1 MAWRPGGGGA
11 HVDALLAVAVADRSD
26 GHRRL
31 DDRSIRHAYDAH
43 TQEEEQGSR
52 RAAEPQQEGG
62 KYRQRPASF
71 RNNGSYPRSCA
82 AAACCTVADGAIN
95 APPR

>member
-11 HVDALLAVAVADRSD
+11 HVDALLAVAVSDRSD

-43 TQEEEQGSR
+43 TQEEEQGAGEQQSRSR
-52 RAAEPQQEGG
+52 RVASTGSAPHHSAIMDLTLGAVPLLRAAQ
-62 KYRQRPASF
+62 
-71 RNNGSYPRSCA
+71 
-82 AAACCTVADGAIN
+82 
-95 APPR
+95 

>member
-43 TQEEEQGSR
+43 TQEEEQGAGEQQSRSR
-52 RAAEPQQEGG
+52 RVASTGSAPHHSAIMDLTLGAVPVPLLRAAQ
-62 KYRQRPASF
+62 
-71 RNNGSYPRSCA
+71 
-82 AAACCTVADGAIN
+82 
-95 APPR
+95 